1 MLIDI
6 IPEMKEV
13 RTALNINKDDAESF
27 IGSIRTEIMENAK
40 G

>member
-1 MLIDI
+1 
-6 IPEMKEV
+6 MKEV